1 MSKNSIIAS
10 IDSEALWSLCKG
22 YDNLEGSY
30 PGSSYEGAAIFHFY
44 LEIVNK
50 EVKK

>member
-10 IDSEALWSLCKG
+10 IDSDALWVLCQE
-22 YDNLEGSY
+22 YDKLEGLY

-44 LEIVNK
+44 REIVNK
-50 EVKK
+50 EVKE